1 MPVQPRTSGRARQSG
16 AVISSAKRPSVLKR
30 FTQAIPA
37 FLNLTDYKNEDFK
50 KLMAGVLV
58 DLPKKNSKTVRV
70 FISSTFS
77 DMHLE
82 RNVLMNQIYP
92 KLKQFCRE
100 QHGIAFQIV
109 DMRWGLHE
117 TAATDQTAAEVCL
130 DEVEN
135 CQRISI
141 GPHFLGILS
150 HRYGSRQLPFSI
162 RKSDMSAIE
171 KAMEA
176 QGDQT
181 AMDLLRK
188 FYRLDENQ
196 LQPVFILQSVVS
208 AEEEQQLLD
217 AAQSAA
223 DAAVKAGELTEARA
237 LEFTASVTHL
247 EFVHGIVNC
256 RPDRRRDALLFR
268 REISDLKERE
278 SDVTSARFAD
288 TSASGGLDE
297 AVFEKLQDL
306 KKQQLPR
313 LLPSENSIEYRV
325 TWQSLVE
332 SDLSYKN
339 RVASDCENHL
349 RRLIERAVRD
359 LSELESNTLYTE
371 VLQHSHQ
378 CVNYVSQFQGREDT
392 MGTVR
397 DYIVGPSRRPLVIHG
412 CSGCGKTSVLA
423 RAGNLARQWL
433 PETERDSALVL
444 VRFLGTSPATSSIR
458 QTLRSL
464 CEQMVV
470 FMGQSESEMLQYVDD
485 FRELVEA
492 FYQIAETLAQQG
504 RRILIFLDS
513 VDQLDS
519 SDGAYTMNWMRNE
532 LPENVKLVL
541 STLPDMFGILDTCRL
556 VLENDAACF
565 VEVRALEP
573 SLCSEIVRAMLE
585 SRGRCLTDPQ
595 WSVLRDAFQACS
607 LPIYMNLLFNQAL
620 SWRSY
625 TIVEPESIEASVR
638 GAIFQL
644 FRQLERQFGKL
655 LVSHS
660 LSYITASRSGLS
672 EPELEDLLSLDEDVL
687 GEIFEHHLPPFIRI
701 PPLSWTRVRHAIGG
715 YLAERE
721 ADGARVL
728 FWYHRQFWE
737 VATDYFFADV
747 GHAKATHSRLSDYF
761 LGVWAGRPKP
771 FRCPA
776 KLATKLARKG
786 TAPPAEADRQV
797 AAQPNALQLH
807 ADKTR
812 RFNLRKLSE
821 LPFHLIHSGRLSDFH
836 DYVTF
841 NADFLEARLTSSSRI
856 HVMRDLQLFLDLPES
871 DRGDKAAALDAERV
885 FNAIRI
891 AALSLSHTSFAL
903 AVDLCGRLQ
912 SFAEKSPRIRK
923 LLDGCRKH
931 PHMAQIVPKIG
942 CFDSG
947 SSFTHCTIQV
957 QLSLGKLCENGQF
970 YVTSVAQNTVTWYDF
985 EGNVL
990 KTVRCQKP
998 TLSHLTFLQVL
1009 PSTLKQPPG
1018 VKFLLL
1024 RVDPV
1029 EVVRFKTRS
1038 KSSRLASEGPMLNK
1052 DIFIFFVGKIHSL
1065 DASSVDDPNKLF
1077 RPRLLLLD
1085 GMKEVELNCP
1095 EVKFDKESSDQII
1108 SVFML
1113 DNGLLI
1119 ISRTDAND
1127 AESENA
1133 NPIVFTVHLYV
1144 ISNGEVNE
1152 NCCWKIE
1159 RPKSE
1164 EDVAFSGVLSAD
1176 FSTAALLFHNPISS
1190 GMGFVCKLSTGEF
1203 YTLAYDIILE
1213 KSFNLDEGDDD
1224 DMNLIKQSVYLDRT
1238 GDLLVSKGRSSF
1250 MFNLWSGKDGSFLR
1264 SVSGSPNFYLIG
1276 QPKDTDFLIINYLP
1290 EDSLNSSI
1298 IKINV
1303 LNMKVLADFD
1313 GDFEEEKVTTKKI
1326 KNGMF
1331 LYKPNPSRFYTV
1343 FFDKNIRGGF
1353 ATELDVITGQK
1364 TIALE
1369 MGLPSITECLQSDS
1383 DEDSQLN
1390 EENKSENEFNR
1401 IEGEESADSEAK
1413 PIQANED
1420 ENLEKS
1426 TSHSKV
1432 SEEAEAIQRAL
1443 EEDEEYVDESGTGPI
1458 ELERNSSKVA
1468 DLKKADVTS
1477 PRSDEDNDSASAIN
1491 YGEYTDDDE
1500 DDFSEGLDFDGF
1512 NFLSK
1517 KKENEDKNQRAL
1529 ERRAEA
1535 ISLIEEKFRLAIHNL
1550 LKDCFVY
1557 WDLEHVNFGLLKS
1570 LQGVDM
1576 KLIHPEVARLFP
1588 ESPPSSPEPIEFEI
1602 KQPNSGIQLDGEKLP
1617 EEAVLSVLSEFL
1629 QTEVKYAILN
1639 HPAISPLP
1647 IGLFVTESETAYYER
1662 TSSLVKAVLS
1672 TDKRILHV
1680 LSCDK
1685 SGEDDDPDTQW
1696 GLVSLD
1702 LENRTVPNFLPLPKL
1717 SVDSEFIKTA
1727 SRFVAMEIMRLADE
1741 DRLYVESQLDPT
1753 VAKTY
1758 ATFKLILQQ
1767 LKDFIKAKLLE
1778 LQTNENVDYSEDYL
1792 LHKELMERIEK
1803 SVGVTAAEEDDA
1815 ETSMSEFIETFLD
1828 EKQLSLKFTLSI
1840 SEGDHCRPSYIHT
1853 RPQHPH
1859 HFVVQYIKASM
1870 TEYNEAFEKEAMCWP
1885 GQLVVC
1891 DTRDYKVLSI
1901 SKTFD
1906 AGVLYLLDD
1915 GIHCITYRLKVFNI
1929 ETGELVRDLDP
1940 TNSVILKDMLAT
1952 PDRRLVI
1959 GKKFEPPRSVKMMG
1973 RDDDSSDIEA
1983 FEDPAKI
1990 IQAFSTTDGT
2000 MVFNY
2005 SFEEEPFLMLAPS
2018 NDRIVMLLL
2027 HHPIQLYEIRSETAS
2042 PPGQIDGSASGSS
2055 VVSQKPEPFLAK
2067 AWQQWRTSDQAIR
2080 WTIWLT
2086 G

>member
-208 AEEEQQLLD
+208 AEEEQQLLE

-256 RPDRRRDALLFR
+256 RPDRRRDVLLFR

-339 RVASDCENHL
+339 RLASDCENHL

-392 MGTVR
+392 IGTVR

-458 QTLRSL
+458 QTLKSL

-737 VATDYFFADV
+737 VATDYFFAD
-747 GHAKATHSRLSDYF
+747 ATHSRLSDYF

-1065 DASSVDDPNKLF
+1065 DASSVDDPTKLF

-1133 NPIVFTVHLYV
+1133 NPIVFTVHLFV

-1203 YTLAYDIILE
+1203 FTLAYDIILE

-1500 DDFSEGLDFDGF
+1500 DDFSEGLYC
-1512 NFLSK
+1512 
-1517 KKENEDKNQRAL
+1517 QR
-1529 ERRAEA
+1529 
-1535 ISLIEEKFRLAIHNL
+1535 ISEYFTCSPATKVEKTTILIP
-1550 LKDCFVY
+1550 C
-1557 WDLEHVNFGLLKS
+1557 
-1570 LQGVDM
+1570 Q
-1576 KLIHPEVARLFP
+1576 
-1588 ESPPSSPEPIEFEI
+1588 
-1602 KQPNSGIQLDGEKLP
+1602 
-1617 EEAVLSVLSEFL
+1617 
-1629 QTEVKYAILN
+1629 
-1639 HPAISPLP
+1639 
-1647 IGLFVTESETAYYER
+1647 
-1662 TSSLVKAVLS
+1662 
-1672 TDKRILHV
+1672 
-1680 LSCDK
+1680 
-1685 SGEDDDPDTQW
+1685 

-1870 TEYNEAFEKEAMCWP
+1870 TDLRKEAMCWP

-2055 VVSQKPEPFLAK
+2055 VVSQKPVRSYLETDYFNYVRTVLSQGMATVANKRPNDPVDYLAH
-2067 AWQQWRTSDQAIR
+2067 
-2080 WTIWLT
+2080 WLIDFAQNRDRE
-2086 G
+2086 